1 MFFKVIQEK
10 ITAMRKKRKIRKQMK
25 MDRQCTKEF
34 EALLGLMGK
43 DLGQIEIIDATK
55 LELDEEEG
63 EDEE

>member
-1 MFFKVIQEK
+1 MFFQVIQEK
-10 ITAMRKKRKIRKQMK
+10 ITAMRKKRKIRKRMK

-55 LELDEEEG
+55 WELDEEEG

>member
-10 ITAMRKKRKIRKQMK
+10 ITAMRKKKKIRKQMK

-43 DLGQIEIIDATK
+43 DLGKIEIIDATK
-55 LELDEEEG
+55 LELDEEE
-63 EDEE
+63 EE

>member
-55 LELDEEEG
+55 WELDEEEG
-63 EDEE
+63 EEEE

>member
-55 LELDEEEG
+55 WELDEEEG

>member
-1 MFFKVIQEK
+1 MLWNVLKDK
-10 ITAMRKKRKIRKQMK
+10 LATRKKRKAIRKQMK

-55 LELDEEEG
+55 WELDEEEG

>member
-55 LELDEEEG
+55 WELDEEES

>member
-55 LELDEEEG
+55 LELDEEE
-63 EDEE
+63 EE

>member
-10 ITAMRKKRKIRKQMK
+10 ITAMRKKKKIRKQMK

-55 LELDEEEG
+55 WELDEEEG

>member
-10 ITAMRKKRKIRKQMK
+10 FTAMRKKRKIRKQMK

-55 LELDEEEG
+55 WELDDEEG
-63 EDEE
+63 EEEE

>member
-55 LELDEEEG
+55 W
-63 EDEE
+63 

>member
-10 ITAMRKKRKIRKQMK
+10 FTAMRKKRKIRKQMK

-55 LELDEEEG
+55 WELDEEEG
-63 EDEE
+63 EEEE

>member
-10 ITAMRKKRKIRKQMK
+10 ITAMRKKRKIRKQMI

-55 LELDEEEG
+55 LELDEEE
-63 EDEE
+63 EE

>member
-10 ITAMRKKRKIRKQMK
+10 FTAMRKKRKIRKQMK

>member
-10 ITAMRKKRKIRKQMK
+10 FTAMRKKRKIRKQMK

-55 LELDEEEG
+55 WELDEEEG

>member
-1 MFFKVIQEK
+1 
-10 ITAMRKKRKIRKQMK
+10 MRKKRKIRKQMK

-63 EDEE
+63 EEEE

>member
-10 ITAMRKKRKIRKQMK
+10 FTAMRKKRKIRKQMK

-55 LELDEEEG
+55 WELDEEEC